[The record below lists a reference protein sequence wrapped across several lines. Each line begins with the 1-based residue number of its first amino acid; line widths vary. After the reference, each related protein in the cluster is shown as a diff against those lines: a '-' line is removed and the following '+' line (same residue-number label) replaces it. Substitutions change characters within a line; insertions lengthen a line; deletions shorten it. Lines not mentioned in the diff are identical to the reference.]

1 MQKALGTETFSAGHA
16 RAVLSVADPSLRRTM
31 FTRITDEKLS
41 VREAEEIAAEM
52 NSGKKLPAKTKVK
65 SADKREPDYV
75 FLEQR
80 LIEKLGTKVSLR
92 GNFDKGAIT
101 LEYFSREDLDRFY
114 NLLTG
119 ADK

>member
-1 MQKALGTETFSAGHA
+1 MSEKSRAGKAKE
-16 RAVLSVADPSLRRTM
+16 
-31 FTRITDEKLS
+31 
-41 VREAEEIAAEM
+41 
-52 NSGKKLPAKTKVK
+52 K

-101 LEYFSREDLDRFY
+101 VEYFSREDLDRFY

>member
-1 MQKALGTETFSAGHA
+1 MLREIEG
-16 RAVLSVADPSLRRTM
+16 LSY
-31 FTRITDEKLS
+31 
-41 VREAEEIAAEM
+41 EEIAAEM
-52 NSGKKLPAKTKVK
+52 NSGKKLPVKTKVK

-101 LEYFSREDLDRFY
+101 IEYFSREDLDRFY